1 MIMKV
6 KHSELSSLGVFF
18 FLSVK
23 FAGEKYAL

>member
-18 FLSVK
+18 LSVK